1 MKNTI
6 LILFAA
12 ASFSAA
18 ADVAA
23 EIDGAWIAEV
33 SSKSAEPQYARVTL
47 HIAGT
52 AITGTWNQLTV
63 TGAASGDRVNL
74 SLLANGS
81 ANGSGNGPRNG
92 APAGTLALTANGSGF
107 SGEGRPSG
115 GAFGGGR
122 GRGGGTENTV
132 AIKLTR
138 PPIPPP
144 GGPRTVDYEPRV
156 FYGYYSASNPPAL
169 RIFPGDTVR
178 TRTFDASGRD
188 NDRRTPGG
196 NLETGPFYIEGALPG
211 DTLVVKLNRIR
222 VNRDSARQGS
232 RINGRT
238 VTPAYVAAAQYD
250 PGFDGE
256 WKLDREKGIA
266 ILAHP
271 TPRMKNFLVPILPM
285 LGCIA
290 TAPPGDQVY
299 RGTDLGPFGG
309 NMDYNQMGEGVTL
322 YLPVFHPGGLLTMGD
337 AHAAMGDGEL
347 TGSALETSVDVAFT
361 VDLIPGFA
369 TAGPRLENAD
379 YLMAMG
385 VAGSIADS
393 IQVATTQLV
402 EWLKR
407 EYKLNDSETA
417 VLLGAVLKYD
427 ITEMV
432 DPQFNVVA
440 KVPKSAL
447 KVLQ

>member
-1 MKNTI
+1 MKNTAI
-6 LILFAA
+6 WVLFAA
-12 ASFSAA
+12 ASLSPA
-18 ADVAA
+18 AD
-23 EIDGAWIAEV
+23 IQGNWIAEV
-33 SSKSAEPQYARVTL
+33 SATGADPQYARVKL
-47 HIAGT
+47 HVEGTSIAG
-52 AITGTWNQLTV
+52 AWNQFTV
-63 TGAASGDRVNL
+63 TGVANGDRLNL
-74 SLLANGS
+74 ALL
-81 ANGSGNGPRNG
+81 RNG
-92 APAGTLALTANGSGF
+92 ASAGTLTVSANASGF
-107 SGEGRPSG
+107 SGEGRMSSG
-115 GAFGGGR
+115 
-122 GRGGGTENTV
+122 GRGGGLETTV

-138 PPIPPP
+138 PAIPPSS
-144 GGPRTVDYEPRV
+144 GPRTVDYEPRV
-156 FYGYYSASNPPAL
+156 FYGYYSAANPPAL

-188 NDRRTPGG
+188 NERRTPGG

-211 DTLVVKLNRIR
+211 DTLVVKLNRVR

-256 WKLDREKGIA
+256 WKLDREKGVA
-266 ILAHP
+266 TLAHP
-271 TPRMKNFLVPILPM
+271 TPRMKNFTVPILPM

-347 TGSALETSVDVAFT
+347 TGSALETSVDVEFT
-361 VDLIPGFA
+361 VDLIQSFA
-369 TAGPRLENAD
+369 SAGPRLENAE

-385 VAGSIADS
+385 VAGSVADS
-393 IQVATTQLV
+393 IQVATTQLA

-407 EYKLNDSETA
+407 EYKLSDSEVA

-440 KVPKSAL
+440 KVSKSAL
-447 KVLQ
+447 KALQ

>member
-1 MKNTI
+1 MTNPAI
-6 LILFAA
+6 LIFLV
-12 ASFSAA
+12 ASSLAA
-18 ADVAA
+18 ADMKG
-23 EIDGAWIAEV
+23 DWIAEI
-33 SSKSAEPQYARVTL
+33 SAKGAEPQFARVNL
-47 HIAGT
+47 HVDGT
-52 AITGTWNQLTV
+52 SITGTWNQLAV
-63 TGAASGDRVNL
+63 TGAANGDRLTL
-74 SLLANGS
+74 SLQ
-81 ANGSGNGPRNG
+81 RKG
-92 APAGTLALTANGSGF
+92 APAGTLTATANHSGF
-107 SGEGRPSG
+107 SGEGRLS
-115 GAFGGGR
+115 GGGR
-122 GRGGGTENTV
+122 GGNAENAVT
-132 AIKLTR
+132 IKLTR
-138 PPIPPP
+138 PPTPPS
-144 GGPRTVDYEPRV
+144 GGPRTLDFEPNT
-156 FYGYYSASNPPAL
+156 FYGYYSATNPPAL
-169 RIFPGDTVR
+169 RVFPGDTVR
-178 TRTFDASGRD
+178 TRTFDGSGRD
-188 NDRRTPGG
+188 NERRAPGGG

-211 DTLVVKLNRIR
+211 DTLVVKLNRVR

-238 VTPAYVAAAQYD
+238 VTPAYVASAQYD

-266 ILAHP
+266 MLAHP
-271 TPRMKNFLVPILPM
+271 TPRMKNLTVPILPM

-309 NMDYNQMGEGVTL
+309 NMDYNQMGEGATL

-347 TGSALETSVDVAFT
+347 TGSALETSVDVEFT

-369 TAGPRLENAD
+369 SAGPRLENAG

-385 VAGSIADS
+385 VAGSVADS
-393 IQVATTQLV
+393 IQIATTQLV

-407 EYKLNDSETA
+407 EYKLNDSEVA

-447 KVLQ
+447 KAFQ

>member
-1 MKNTI
+1 MSTRI
-6 LILFAA
+6 WMFIVA
-12 ASFSAA
+12 ASLSPA
-18 ADVAA
+18 ADMQG
-23 EIDGAWIAEV
+23 DWIA
-33 SSKSAEPQYARVTL
+33 KISAKGADPQYARVKL
-47 HIAGT
+47 RVEGT
-52 AITGTWNQLTV
+52 SITGTWNQLTL
-63 TGAASGDRVNL
+63 TGAASGDHINL
-74 SLLANGS
+74 NLL
-81 ANGSGNGPRNG
+81 RNG
-92 APAGTLALTANGSGF
+92 APAGTLAVRANGAGF
-107 SGEGRPSG
+107 SGEGRIS
-115 GAFGGGR
+115 GGGR
-122 GRGGGTENTV
+122 GRGAQENTV
-132 AIKLTR
+132 AIELAR
-138 PPIPPP
+138 PAVPPP
-144 GGPRTVDYEPRV
+144 GGPRTLDHDPRV
-156 FYGYYSASNPPAL
+156 FYGYYSAANPPAL

-188 NDRRTPGG
+188 NDRRTAGG

-211 DTLVVKLNRIR
+211 DTLVVKLKRVR
-222 VNRDSARQGS
+222 VNRDSARQGT

-238 VTPAYVAAAQYD
+238 VTPAYVAGAEYD
-250 PGFDGE
+250 PAFDGE
-256 WKLDREKGIA
+256 WKLDPERGIA
-266 ILAHP
+266 SLAHP
-271 TPRMKNFLVPILPM
+271 TPRMKNLRVQILAM
-285 LGCIA
+285 IGCIA

-347 TGSALETSVDVAFT
+347 TGSALETSVDVDFT

-369 TAGPRLENAD
+369 SAGPRLENAD

-385 VAGSIADS
+385 VAGSVADS

-407 EYKLNDSETA
+407 EYKLNDSEVA

-447 KVLQ
+447 KMLQ

>member
-1 MKNTI
+1 MKTTPI
-6 LILFAA
+6 WVLFAA
-12 ASFSAA
+12 ASLSPA
-18 ADVAA
+18 AD
-23 EIDGAWIAEV
+23 IQGAWIAEV
-33 SSKSAEPQYARVTL
+33 SAKGAEPQYARVSL
-47 HIAGT
+47 HIDGNS
-52 AITGTWNQLTV
+52 ITGTWNQLML
-63 TGAASGDRVNL
+63 TGAATGDRLNL
-74 SLLANGS
+74 SLFS
-81 ANGSGNGPRNG
+81 NG
-92 APAGTLALTANGSGF
+92 APVGTLAATANGGGL
-107 SGEGRPSG
+107 SGEGRLSG

-122 GRGGGTENTV
+122 GGPENAV
-132 AIKLTR
+132 AIRLTR
-138 PPIPPP
+138 PAVPPP
-144 GGPRTVDYEPRV
+144 GGPRTLEYEPRV
-156 FYGYYSASNPPAL
+156 FYGYYSAANPPAL
-169 RIFPGDTVR
+169 HIFPGDTVR

-211 DTLVVKLNRIR
+211 DTLVVKLNRVR

-232 RINGRT
+232 RINGRA

-266 ILAHP
+266 VLAHP
-271 TPRMKNFLVPILPM
+271 TPRMKNFTVPILPM

-369 TAGPRLENAD
+369 SAGPRLEDAD

-407 EYKLNDSETA
+407 EYKLSDSEAA

-447 KVLQ
+447 KVLR